1 MQVSWPLQTSF
12 LDFLACCPADV
23 WKWWADGMGRVRCK
37 VFNIKQPGGL
47 CSRFVEHCLDS
58 FLDANRHGG
67 TLKKKSNTL
76 SDDVSWLSQS
86 LIFFTTCVC
95 SQMISIEICL
105 FVWQKAVKHWSNGLQ
120 HRKISFN
127 RIARTNWAMPFCV
140 TTGSEALKQWFA
152 TQEKLFQQ
160 DCGKQRVF
168 WISCKSKLLQ
178 WLLLIFFCNAVAAK
192 ATVAQLCI

>member
-1 MQVSWPLQTSF
+1 MEHMHVSLGKNTLMQVSWPLQTSF

-47 CSRFVEHCLDS
+47 CSRFVEHCLFSRFVEHCLDS

-86 LIFFTTCVC
+86 LIFFHH
-95 SQMISIEICL
+95 MCL
-105 FVWQKAVKHWSNGLQ
+105 F
-120 HRKISFN
+120 
-127 RIARTNWAMPFCV
+127 TNDLNWDMPFCV
-140 TTGSEALKQWFA
+140 TKGSEALKQWFA
-152 TQEKLFQQ
+152 TQE
-160 DCGKQRVF
+160 
-168 WISCKSKLLQ
+168 
-178 WLLLIFFCNAVAAK
+178 N
-192 ATVAQLCI
+192 